1 MYPCVMDTRGETS
14 RVAFIESEEAESEAS
29 ERIESAIEQKV
40 ELELRWA
47 ISYCALKVQNTTRK
61 DRLKYWHRLGQ
72 SVRGVLADLEKPSE
86 PKS

>member
-1 MYPCVMDTRGETS
+1 MYPRVMDTFEAQSVVFT
-14 RVAFIESEEAESEAS
+14 ESEETESEAL

-40 ELELRWA
+40 EPELQWA
-47 ISYCALKVQNTTRK
+47 LLYCATKVRNTTRK

-72 SVRGVLADLEKPSE
+72 SVRGVLADLEKPDE